1 MVARAASSAH
11 LTRHA
16 LKCSI
21 INPGGFFMRKHLIG
35 LTIVIAAALAVLS
48 CGGSSTTSQLPT
60 PTTSGQLALM
70 GTDAPVCG
78 VASFDVT
85 ITSATLTPQGG
96 GTPVSVIDSSNPV
109 TVDFASLMG
118 FNTLLNMS
126 SVPAGTYSQIT
137 FTFMPNPSLSVF
149 EGTPPTPT
157 NISATLTQTTVTVNI
172 NPALQVSSTGSSGLT
187 LDFRLFQSIQTDP
200 TTGQIT
206 GAIDPSIKVTPAVI
220 TSVSGLGELDDFNGV
235 VETVTP
241 SSSNANF
248 TGSFTVRIRNKRT
261 FQVNVS
267 NSTKFEGVSGLSGLS
282 QGMFVEVDARI
293 DQDGNIV
300 AKDIESEFDA
310 DATTAAFVGPVLS
323 VTTDSNGAATQLTM
337 FVRAEHPDVSTTV
350 PLRSVVTVNVS
361 SGTVFKIATFGADL
375 SAFLFNSSAIARGQH
390 VVVHGPFTGGTS
402 PTITGNMIVLRPQ
415 PVLGNALAS
424 PAPVVGSDGKTGG
437 YYLAP
442 CNPLFQN
449 QTVNVATFGTTY
461 FNGLTDL
468 NSLDN
473 TSVYLNRGFLLYTTT
488 SGSLNGLSWTTPP
501 PAYVF
506 PAYVVRKLNL
516 P

>member
-1 MVARAASSAH
+1 
-11 LTRHA
+11 
-16 LKCSI
+16 
-21 INPGGFFMRKHLIG
+21 MRKHLIG
-35 LTIVIAAALAVLS
+35 LILVIGAALAVLS
-48 CGGSSTTSQLPT
+48 CGGSSTSQMGQT
-60 PTTSGQLALM
+60 PAGSGQVALM

-85 ITSATLTPQGG
+85 ITSSTVTPQGG

-118 FNTLLNMS
+118 FNTLLNLS
-126 SVPAGTYSQIT
+126 SLPAGTYSQIT
-137 FTFMPNPSLSVF
+137 FTFMPNPTLTVF
-149 EGTPPTPT
+149 DGTPPAPATM
-157 NISATLTQTTVTVNI
+157 NATLTQTTVTANI
-172 NPALQVSSTGSSGLT
+172 VPALQVSATGSSGLT
-187 LDFRLFQSIQTDP
+187 LDFRLFQSILTDA

-206 GAIDPSIKVTPAVI
+206 GQVDPSIRVIPAVI
-220 TSVSGLGELDDFNGV
+220 TSVNGLGELDDLDGI
-235 VETVTP
+235 VETVTTT
-241 SSSNANF
+241 SSNSSF
-248 TGSFTVRIRNKRT
+248 TGSFTLRVRNTRT
-261 FQVNVS
+261 FQVNVT
-267 NSTKFEGVSGLSGLS
+267 NNTKFEGVSDLSGLN
-282 QGMFVEVDARI
+282 QGMFVEVDAKV

-300 AKDIESEFDA
+300 AKDVESETDT
-310 DATTAAFVGPVLS
+310 DATKAAFVGPILS
-323 VTTDSNGAATQLTM
+323 VTTDPNGNATQLTM

-350 PLRSVVTVNVS
+350 PLRSVVTVNLS
-361 SGTVFKIATFGADL
+361 SSAGFRIATFGADL
-375 SAFLFNSSAIARGQH
+375 STFLFNASAIARGQH
-390 VVVHGPFTGGTS
+390 VVVHGPFTGGTT
-402 PTITGNMIVLRPQ
+402 PTVTANMIVLRPQ

-424 PAPVVGSDGKTGG
+424 PSPVIGSDGKTGG

-449 QTVNVATFGTTY
+449 QTVNVVTFYSTF

-488 SGSLNGLSWTTPP
+488 SGSLNGLSWTAPP

-506 PAYVVRKLNL
+506 PAFVVRKLNL

>member
-1 MVARAASSAH
+1 
-11 LTRHA
+11 
-16 LKCSI
+16 
-21 INPGGFFMRKHLIG
+21 MRKHLIG
-35 LTIVIAAALAVLS
+35 LTLVIAAALAVIS
-48 CGGSSTTSQLPT
+48 CGGSSTTSQTGTT
-60 PTTSGQLALM
+60 PAGSGQLALM

-78 VASFDVT
+78 VASFKVT

-96 GTPVSVIDSSNPV
+96 GTPVSVIDSSDPV

-126 SVPAGTYSQIT
+126 SVSTGTYSQVS
-137 FTFMPNPSLSVF
+137 FTFMPNPSLTVF
-149 EGTPPTPT
+149 EGTPPAPT
-157 NISATLTQTTVTVNI
+157 EISATLTQTTVTANI
-172 NPALQVSSTGSSGLT
+172 VPALQVTDSGSSGLT

-200 TTGQIT
+200 ATGQIT
-206 GAIDPSIKVTPAVI
+206 GQVDPSIRVIPAVI
-220 TSVSGLGELDDFNGV
+220 TSLSGLGELDNLNGIV
-235 VETVTP
+235 QTVTTA
-241 SSSNANF
+241 SSNS
-248 TGSFTVRIRNKRT
+248 SFTLRVRNRRT
-261 FQVNVS
+261 FQVNVAS
-267 NSTKFEGVSGLSGLS
+267 NTRFEGVSDLSGLS
-282 QGMFVEVDARI
+282 QGMFVEVDARV

-300 AKDIESEFDA
+300 AKHVESEA
-310 DATTAAFVGPVLS
+310 ETDATTAAFVGHVLS
-323 VTTDSNGAATQLTM
+323 VATDSAGNATQLTL

-350 PLRSVVTVNVS
+350 PLHSVVTVNLTPS
-361 SGTVFKIATFGADL
+361 TGFRIATFGADL
-375 SAFLFNSSAIARGQH
+375 STFLFSASAIARGQH
-390 VVVHGPFTGGTS
+390 VVVHGPFTGGST
-402 PTITGNMIVLRPQ
+402 PTVTGNLIVLRPQ

-424 PAPVVGSDGKTGG
+424 PGPVVGSDGKTGG

-449 QTVNVATFGTTY
+449 QTVNVVTFYNTF
-461 FNGLTDL
+461 FNNLTDL

-473 TSVYLNRGFLLYTTT
+473 SSAYLNRGFLLYTTT